1 MRKPLI
7 FIFIIFLFL
16 TLNGCLRESAES
28 ASPTISPSTE
38 ATVLLPI
45 KPLCQYPDFP
55 TGCEVTATVMALN
68 YYGDNISV
76 ADFIDN
82 YLLTDCTFYRKGLTL
97 YGPNPNKVFVG
108 NPRSENSYG
117 CFSPV
122 IKQALINRLA
132 DNLQVIDTTGFSL
145 DSLCEKYVNNKTPV
159 ILWASTDMKPF
170 SKGQSW
176 RFSNGTRFTWPSGEH
191 CLLLVGYS
199 KKDLFFCDPHYSHIV
214 AYPRETVSL
223 RYQELGCQSLVIS
236 PINEKS
242 R

>member
-1 MRKPLI
+1 MRKP
-7 FIFIIFLFL
+7 FIFVFVILLIL
-16 TLNGCLRESAES
+16 TFNGCSKNPA
-28 ASPTISPSTE
+28 ASTLPAAPPSTE
-38 ATVLLPI
+38 ATVWLSV

-55 TGCEVTATVMALN
+55 TGCEVTAAVMALN
-68 YYGDNISV
+68 YYDDPISV

-82 YLLTDCTFYRKGLTL
+82 YLPTDFTFYRKGLIL
-97 YGPNPNKVFVG
+97 YGPDPNEVFVG

-122 IKQALINRLA
+122 IKQALDKHLT
-132 DNLQVIDTTGFSL
+132 DNLQVIDTTGYSL
-145 DSLCEKYVNNKTPV
+145 NSLCDEYIDNKIPV

-176 RFSNGTRFTWPSGEH
+176 RFSDGTRFTWSSGEH

-199 KKDLFFCDPHYSHIV
+199 KTDLYFCDPHYSHIV
-214 AYPRETVSL
+214 TYPREIVSL

-236 PINEKS
+236 PIK
-242 R
+242 